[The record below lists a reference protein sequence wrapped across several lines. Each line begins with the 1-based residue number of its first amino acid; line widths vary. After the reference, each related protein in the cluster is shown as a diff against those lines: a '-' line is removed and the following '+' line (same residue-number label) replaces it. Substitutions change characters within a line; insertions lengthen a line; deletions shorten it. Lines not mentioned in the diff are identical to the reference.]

1 MYYRRIGEPVLPTN
15 PWKNM
20 KVHRIYTYIE
30 HGLYPELLEL
40 FFNKVLEHGCRE
52 VVDPFI
58 GSGVVAVEAQRR
70 GFNVIGIDAN
80 PWSLIVTKAK
90 TRKPN
95 YKKVVKVINE
105 VLENNDRE
113 ETLIPSKRLERYH
126 EKNIL
131 IKLGRL
137 RAIIENTEDEEKP
150 LLLAVFGK
158 IVDEYSL
165 LKRSPAPKF
174 AVKKQNFNK
183 MNTDPFE
190 RFRSALSQAVSDLKE
205 HEFRGFVELIW
216 SDSSMWLPRRIC
228 CLISSPPF
236 TNNVDYIRHSQL
248 QLLWSGLA
256 RDSDDLGYLRSLQLP
271 ACIAAARSWKQE
283 IENEEIN
290 KYVRE
295 INGKKAKGY
304 KKFVKQYFY
313 YMRKHFQLLHDRL
326 EWEAWYTIGDSIL
339 GGAYLPTHKLLKRI
353 AEEIGF
359 KVEVKTLDKRRHRS
373 KFLGLYLLRLIIKH

>member
-1 MYYRRIGEPVLPTN
+1 MPVN

-40 FFNKVLEHGCRE
+40 FFNKALEHGCRE

-70 GFNVIGIDAN
+70 DLNVIGIDAN

-95 YKKVVKVINE
+95 YEKVVKAINE
-105 VLENNDRE
+105 VLYCKDQE
-113 ETLIPSKRLERYH
+113 EVLIPSERLEQYH
-126 EKNIL
+126 EKSIL
-131 IKLGRL
+131 IRLGRL
-137 RAIIENTEDEEKP
+137 RAIIEDAEGEEKP
-150 LLLAVFGK
+150 LLLTVFGK

-174 AVKKQNFNK
+174 VDREQNLNK
-183 MNTDPFE
+183 MNMDPFE
-190 RFRSALSQAVSDLKE
+190 RFRSALSQAINDLKE
-205 HEFRGFVELIW
+205 HEFGGLVELIW
-216 SDSSMWLPRRIC
+216 SDSSIWLPRRIC
-228 CLISSPPF
+228 CLITSPPF
-236 TNNVDYIRHSQL
+236 TNNVDYVRHSQL

-256 RDSDDLGYLRSLQLP
+256 RNSNDLGYLRSLQLP

-283 IENEEIN
+283 IEHEEVN

-313 YMRKHFQLLHDRL
+313 YMRKHFQLLYDRL

-339 GGAYLPTHKLLKRI
+339 GGAYIPTHKLLKRI

-359 KVEVKTLDKRRHRS
+359 KAEVKILDQRRHGS
-373 KFLGLYLLRLIIKH
+373 KVLGLYLLRLIVKH